1 MSGWVILFGLAAVTL
16 GGLVLF
22 ARPKRGAL
30 ELLGAALMLGIAGY
44 AWQGNPALIGRP
56 TPPRANHPA
65 SDTLFADERK
75 IWLGTVGPE
84 VQMLDAA
91 DNLIKSNDPDYAI
104 AVLRS
109 GIQRAPDSMILWLGL
124 ANALVTYADG
134 VVTPPARYAFE
145 HAAMLAPH
153 NPAPAY
159 FMALDYAQ
167 NGDLDTAEKMW
178 RQILATSPADAPWR
192 PLIAQKLMVL
202 ARVRAGG

>member
-1 MSGWVILFGLAAVTL
+1 MSGWIILFVLAAVTL
-16 GGLVLF
+16 GGLILVV
-22 ARPKRGAL
+22 RPKRGAL
-30 ELLGAALMLGIAGY
+30 ELLGAALMLGVAGY
-44 AWQGNPALIGRP
+44 AWQGSPALIGKP

-84 VQMLDAA
+84 IEVLDAA
-91 DNLIKSNDPDYAI
+91 DYRIKANDPDYAI
-104 AVLRS
+104 AILRS
-109 GIQRAPDSMILWLGL
+109 GIKTAPDSMILWLGL

-145 HAAMLAPH
+145 HASMLAPK

-167 NGDLDTAEKMW
+167 IGDLDTAEKIW

-192 PLIAQKLMVL
+192 PLVNQKLAVL